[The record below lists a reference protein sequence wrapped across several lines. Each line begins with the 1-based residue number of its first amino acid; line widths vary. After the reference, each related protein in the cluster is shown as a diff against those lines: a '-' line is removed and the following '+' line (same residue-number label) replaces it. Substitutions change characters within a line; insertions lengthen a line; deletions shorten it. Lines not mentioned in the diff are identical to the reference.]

1 MNDQRIAIVTDSG
14 TDVPADFA
22 SEHEIF
28 VVPLQIN
35 YSDGTTYRSG
45 IDISEEEV
53 VRRFAQEIPTTS
65 LPTPEAIKAHFELAK
80 ASGYERAVFVSISS
94 ALSATNQTAHIVAEQ
109 MEDFPVIVVD
119 TKSIGLGAG
128 LLVMSA
134 VRMVEAGVPFEE
146 LEERFNAL
154 VPKSNVYFTTKTLT
168 YLRKGGRINEA
179 TYRLGSVLN
188 IKPVITCDAGGYYVT
203 AKKARGWER
212 AIDAEINLI
221 RARAAVLGDVIIG
234 IACSAS
240 MEMFDA
246 LEERL
251 RASISGIREVIRGGF
266 SPTLLVHTGP
276 DVVGITISP
285 ALDL

>member
-80 ASGYERAVFVSISS
+80 ASGYQRAVFVSISS
-94 ALSATNQTAHIVAEQ
+94 ALSGTNQTAHIVAEQ
-109 MEDFPVIVVD
+109 MEDFPIIVID
-119 TKSIGLGAG
+119 TKSIGMGAG
-128 LLVMSA
+128 LTVMA
-134 VRMVEAGVPFEE
+134 ATRMVEAGVPFDE
-146 LEERFNAL
+146 LEARLDDL
-154 VPKSNVYFTTKTLT
+154 VTKSNVYFTTKTLT

-203 AKKARGWER
+203 AKKARGWDR
-212 AIDAEINLI
+212 ALDAEVNLI
-221 RARAAVLGDVIIG
+221 RARAAVLDDVIIG

-240 MEMFDA
+240 MDYFEA
-246 LEERL
+246 LEEKL
-251 RASISGIREVIRGGF
+251 RASITGIREIIRGGF

-276 DVVGITISP
+276 DVVGITIQP